1 MIIMAPK
8 STARSMTMYKTLCS
22 KRAKAIDDAVNK
34 SVKEHI
40 GKVLGPKQIKHLEYI
55 RAEFEDQNKCM
66 WLAYEKFAIE
76 EHEEIDQAKEIFDE
90 VLAQVETSSDNIQ
103 DLIDMAYYGKP
114 VQRTEAIIEILDA
127 ED

>member
-1 MIIMAPK
+1 MAP
-8 STARSMTMYKTLCS
+8 SSISSITIYRTLCS

-76 EHEEIDQAKEIFDE
+76 EHEEIDQAKEIFDQPGQIYQE
-90 VLAQVETSSDNIQ
+90 MYLAMLFVIQVYKLRFLSNHLEEFHFANFFVTS
-103 DLIDMAYYGKP
+103 
-114 VQRTEAIIEILDA
+114 
-127 ED
+127 